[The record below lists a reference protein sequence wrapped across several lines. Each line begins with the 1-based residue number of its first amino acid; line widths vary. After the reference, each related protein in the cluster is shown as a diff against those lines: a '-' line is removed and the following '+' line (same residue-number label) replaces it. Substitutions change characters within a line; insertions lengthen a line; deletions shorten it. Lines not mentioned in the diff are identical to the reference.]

1 MTENN
6 ADNALEVVDTVEESR
21 DEDFTTESEAEAMAE
36 AITDDGDDSE
46 YYTVRIES
54 GNLLWSALAVIFA
67 ILSVVL
73 FAFFY
78 IGGIISAAAAIVFS
92 IMSSRKL
99 LSRKVHVLD
108 RLGNQAREHL
118 CQDQSQNAKHHAD
131 PHQLIVKRFDHR

>member
-6 ADNALEVVDTVEESR
+6 LDNGLEVAVYEKEGV
-21 DEDFTTESEAEAMAE
+21 TTESEAEAIAE
-36 AITDDGDDSE
+36 AAGEDGDGGE

-92 IMSSRKL
+92 IMSSHKL
-99 LSRKVHVLD
+99 GYFD
-108 RLGNQAREHL
+108 RMALFG
-118 CQDQSQNAKHHAD
+118 
-131 PHQLIVKRFDHR
+131 LIFGIFGAVFGIFSMIIDITGVFDFLR